1 MQSPLSRPAEVALW
15 SIATLDS
22 REHPPDFA
30 VLRVP
35 SIVENYVDS
44 LLEILTA
51 EYLTGESPFE
61 VALEQLARER
71 LRQNWSARRES
82 LRDSF
87 RVSVDG
93 RVEDQDFMLL
103 VQLRNAIAHGTET
116 LTRLQTARLSEQ
128 LELERS
134 LRQRLLVRVD
144 GNRLRA
150 TRGTASSALRIGNRF
165 VRVLDAEA
173 GSALRARGLA

>member
-1 MQSPLSRPAEVALW
+1 MHSPLSQPAEAALW
-15 SIATLDS
+15 AIATMDV

-44 LLEILTA
+44 LLETLTA
-51 EYLTGESPFE
+51 EYLAGESRFE
-61 VALEQLARER
+61 IALEQLARER
-71 LRQNWSARRES
+71 LHQNWSARRES

-87 RVSVDG
+87 GVSVDG

-103 VQLRNAIAHGTET
+103 VQLRNAVAHGTGT
-116 LTRLQTARLSEQ
+116 LTRLQRARLSEQ
-128 LELERS
+128 LELERN

-144 GNRLRA
+144 GYRLRT
-150 TRGTASSALRIGNRF
+150 TRETALSAMRIGNRF
-165 VRVLDAEA
+165 VRVLDIEA
-173 GSALRARGLA
+173 GPALRGRGLA